1 MNETIQ
7 NAIKN
12 GQHVSAG
19 PDKGSQECVALVKAV
34 RPDLGPTKDWKAGD
48 PVAGNASLKPGDALG
63 TGFDKD
69 GNYPSNST
77 GNHAVVVTEVKR
89 DPQGNITSVKIAEQW
104 AARPGRNG
112 QGSGRDPMP
121 TRERDLTPEEIDEY
135 RVIGRKK

>member
-7 NAIKN
+7 NTIKN
-12 GQHVSAG
+12 GQHISTG

-34 RPDLGPTKDWKAGD
+34 RPDLGSTKDWKAGA
-48 PVAGNASLKPGDALG
+48 PVAGNADIKPGDALG
-63 TGFDKD
+63 KGFDKD

-89 DPQGNITSVKIAEQW
+89 DEHGNIQSITVAEQW
-104 AARPGRNG
+104 AARPPRPGYEERKA
-112 QGSGRDPMP
+112 RPA
-121 TRERDLTPEEIDEY
+121 TIRDLKPEEINEY